1 MGQQTEFINLYE
13 AMDIFADIRLYLDYG
28 QLYHFHP
35 SEQFSLIFLNCCKM
49 APMLAS
55 VAVF

>member
-1 MGQQTEFINLYE
+1 MN
-13 AMDIFADIRLYLDYG
+13 IFTAVPLYLDYG

-49 APMLAS
+49 APLLAS